1 MRTIRTL
8 LGAIRR
14 TTNSLPHLL
23 TALVLTFA
31 LTLPAR
37 AAETKI
43 VDLSATNATSS
54 ELYNIANDNT
64 WGTGDSQITAVITGT
79 PGKKNSTAYTC
90 FTGGNT
96 KYYYPSLASGVAME
110 FKLPAS
116 GDFYISK
123 VIINYVNN
131 SSSNASN
138 SAGYIFIDADGATM
152 TGTNDKGSLTAQ
164 AYNACNNLTLTPTSL
179 TAKSFKF
186 GRNVNSVSGSE
197 GRVAHIEIWVEE
209 DASSGGGDIDCGGT
223 PTLSPAS
230 LGAVTVD
237 QYSTPS
243 PLTFTATPQNGG
255 TLTYQWY
262 QWLDNE
268 TEADKIPAVGTGAN
282 TNSFTP
288 DVTTASVRHYI
299 CLVSEAGCTNG
310 AARLEVGAYTV
321 NAATP
326 PDGFCYEWGQGTDYT
341 TAPANGSSVT
351 IMNDFTVA
359 NSGAT
364 TTTTTVYSGSGSLS
378 CFQLGGSGKNLI
390 GNLGGKDIASI
401 ELGITTTSASNT
413 TFVVV
418 FATSTDFS
426 ASNIIPYTDAA
437 NTCYVGTA
445 IANSAARSTVSIT
458 APAGAKSFAVA
469 RNGLGVTTSTLNNSG
484 SRNVWYVK
492 ACSASKRS
500 VTYNANGATSGTA
513 PTDANSPYSSGTTV
527 TVLGNTGNLAKT
539 GKNFAGWNTAADGS
553 GTTYA
558 AGATFTISQ
567 DVTLYALWEDPCL
580 APTINNSIGT
590 FEYGQ
595 GETANAI
602 TVSATANNN
611 GGALSYHWYQ
621 YEQGETPAQ
630 RIDAVGTGATTNS
643 FTPSTATLGTRYFI
657 CEVREA
663 GCSEVASITSGAFT
677 VHKVRHQGWVIFDGT
692 FDTSL
697 LTSITHNAVTVDFA
711 YTSANIADC
720 STYTN
725 NADANT
731 YLKSAKISMASSGG
745 NLMFTVPEG
754 YMVTQIDYA
763 FAVAGGNR
771 NIVIAKSFVTAADD
785 EDVLFTGLTP
795 GGSKTVKAGSL
806 TSLSLE
812 AGNYYVE
819 SVGTGGTFEILYLEL
834 TLALDPCTAPTISAA
849 QAAENAATFAGG
861 TVNYAA
867 DKTFTVLATAAD
879 AYPLKYEWYRN
890 TVNSKTGA
898 TKIATTTTNTY
909 TITNMEP
916 TEQTYYFYCV
926 IKSKSCAV
934 ETDLSGALVFNGE
947 PDCVAPTN
955 VTISGDYAYL
965 AGQTVSLTATAT
977 GHTGILSYQWQKEI
991 STGNWQDISGATSA
1005 TYTKASCG
1013 YGDSGQ
1019 YRCVVTAG
1027 SQCPYISFP
1036 YGIHVFSLNGGYD
1049 GEAWEAHDLVF
1060 TSGTTGQAT
1069 IHLEAGRLFKFK
1081 ITSNYEG
1088 YWYGNGQADYNGDGI
1103 GEHADDG
1110 WYTLQ
1115 SISDWNFDT
1124 AGKNFRV
1131 YTGPEGDYVFTVDVQ
1146 NALTVS
1152 PSVQVSVTYPTVT
1165 HPSPGYAYFEKPGEW
1180 DRVYLYWYSNDN
1192 WRLSDWWGSPEI
1204 TNTATICGT
1213 TYYYTPLG
1221 ASFDYLI
1228 FKDAGSNQWTYIS
1241 STGYSGKYLDKTDY
1255 ANPAWTAFTDYTV
1268 TFAGNGSTAGTMAAV
1283 DDIPCGTSVTLPANA
1298 FTKEGNAFNGW
1309 VADVD
1314 VTVNNSAIT
1323 AGGIIPDTAT
1333 LQNVTS
1339 DITLTAQWC
1348 PVVNILSANAVGG
1361 SNNNITATGTI
1372 GGTAQCYLS
1381 SSKKL
1386 GTSGQYFF
1394 VKLAGGEL
1402 MPGDIINLNLITASA
1417 NGSYVGKVAL
1427 FTGDKDNHTYYID
1440 MPAPNVG
1447 DNFFTL
1453 PADFPSGVNGIGL
1466 YRDATHDHNPFINSI
1481 TISRT
1486 NCAGLTAPTVAVS
1499 ADNTTP
1505 CPGANITLT
1514 ATTTPANA
1522 PVVDYKWFK
1531 ADGTALEGNTASITV
1546 APTETTEYYCVA
1558 YTLLFKAQSAN
1569 VTITPKSVSI
1579 SGADDVECTKTI
1591 TLTGSGNGTWAITD
1605 GSSFATLS
1613 ANSGTEVGLTGVAE
1627 GIVTVSFTYDG
1638 CSVSKTITVGPKL
1651 NDECMTFDAH
1661 TLNYQ
1666 HSEGITTLYY
1676 INSSGVISQSQVF
1689 SDNQSIDALGTK
1701 GTVLSQKRFDLVF
1714 SRPVKTI
1721 ILYGYGSDER
1731 TVAKVAV
1738 SPDATKNSYV
1748 DVPYSTTGS
1757 TYEAKLQTVVLTA
1770 DSYFPSDKFI
1780 WIEFSNTLKVYRI
1793 CVFYKETENLIFTTA
1808 GDWNTAGNWNL
1819 GYVPSSVDNATI
1831 NAAASLATT
1840 GTEVNDLTIG
1850 SGSLEIAQTGM
1861 LKVNGT
1867 MLNNDDTKLT
1877 VNIPGGLAIAD
1888 GMAAVRARVNF
1899 HSVAKVVN
1907 GNYRWQ
1913 YIGWPFTALADV
1925 HWPFSGSWLATYV
1938 TTNEGTDMDWA
1949 YLSNGDG
1956 LTPFKGYALTQA
1968 AEKDFTFYGALNPP
1982 STQNLDLTYLDDD
1995 HKWNL
2000 IANSWLAPINVATFN
2015 VATDFHNADAT
2026 FHIFNTG
2033 SKAEYGEG
2041 AGGAEYNNAGQYT
2054 TITPEFAANKP
2065 NGISI
2070 PPMQGFF
2077 IEPNAPNASVTLDYN
2092 RHVLGAA
2099 SYSEAG
2105 PMRTPRRERPV
2116 YTPVTMIN
2124 ITVKGEVFGD
2134 EVNLMESD
2142 KYTDGYDN
2150 GADGRKVLGAET
2162 SPQICAETA
2171 YGLMAI
2177 LATPNLEGTIIDFR
2191 AGTEDQVY
2199 TLTFENNDGDIYITD
2214 LLTGTETK
2222 IEDENSYTFTA
2233 SNTEELQAR
2242 FRLSRTSVAPPDN
2255 PTSLEQTGAQGY
2267 SVINRDGTI
2276 TIAAPA
2282 NANIKYILFDAAGK
2296 TITQG
2301 TASGN
2306 VNIDVPQNGVYMLRI
2321 GNKTHKIVR

>member
-1 MRTIRTL
+1 MNTTHNHSF
-8 LGAIRR
+8 IRR
-14 TTNSLPHLL
+14 TLAAV
-23 TALVLTFA
+23 ALIIS

-37 AAETKI
+37 AEYTALFGATAQI
-43 VDLSATNATSS
+43 SSAPTSPVDVDGTDVSFSSSVSFSSGAYQLESTPGATNQYSFEVNA
-54 ELYNIANDNT
+54 
-64 WGTGDSQITAVITGT
+64 GTA
-79 PGKKNSTAYTC
+79 K
-90 FTGGNT
+90 
-96 KYYYPSLASGVAME
+96 
-110 FKLPAS
+110 
-116 GDFYISK
+116 ISK
-123 VIINYVNN
+123 VTFLLSGNGSNKTLQPVLLGWETSISGTTTSDYEVLATAQTTTANSYAAAKWFEFDVSSEDLSIVRIYRGIKTINGN
-131 SSSNASN
+131 SSTRPSSPQTIKIWGVKVELQ
-138 SAGYIFIDADGATM
+138 S
-152 TGTNDKGSLTAQ
+152 
-164 AYNACNNLTLTPTSL
+164 
-179 TAKSFKF
+179 
-186 GRNVNSVSGSE
+186 SG
-197 GRVAHIEIWVEE
+197 
-209 DASSGGGDIDCGGT
+209 SGGGDIDCGGT

-268 TEADKIPAVGTGAN
+268 TEADKIPAEGTGAN

-299 CLVSEAGCTNG
+299 CLVTEAGCTNG

-321 NAATP
+321 TPAALPAATSP
-326 PDGFCYEWGQGTDYT
+326 HCITLNSSTPASGTTSQGITLSYVG
-341 TAPANGSSVT
+341 NGSITDNNGINFSSNNTHYVSVDIGSLGHIT
-351 IMNDFTVA
+351 QIVA
-359 NSGAT
+359 NVKA
-364 TTTTTVYSGSGSLS
+364 GS
-378 CFQLGGSGKNLI
+378 
-390 GNLGGKDIASI
+390 
-401 ELGITTTSASNT
+401 
-413 TFVVV
+413 
-418 FATSTDFS
+418 TSTTKG
-426 ASNIIPYTDAA
+426 IR
-437 NTCYVGTA
+437 YVFDEP
-445 IANSAARSTVSIT
+445 STVSGGTTVASVNTAFHDETIT
-458 APAGAKSFAVA
+458 APDNTRTKFTMTRWG
-469 RNGLGVTTSTLNNSG
+469 TSL
-484 SRNVWYVK
+484 YVK
-492 ACSASKRS
+492 SICVYFEANTYYS
-500 VTYNANGATSGTA
+500 VTYNANAATSGTA

-595 GETANAI
+595 NETSTAL

-731 YLKSAKISMASSGG
+731 YLNSAKISMASSGG

-849 QAAENAATFAGG
+849 QAAENAATFASG

-916 TEQTYYFYCV
+916 TEQTYYFYCI

-934 ETDLSGALVFNGE
+934 ETDLGGALVFNGE
-947 PDCVAPTN
+947 PDCVAPTS

-1036 YGIHVFSLNGGYD
+1036 YGVHVFSLNGGYD

-1088 YWYGNGQADYNGDGI
+1088 YWYGNGQADYNGDGT

-1314 VTVNNSAIT
+1314 VTVNNSTIT

-1348 PVVNILSANAVGG
+1348 PVVNILSVNAVGG

-1466 YRDATHDHNPFINSI
+1466 YRL
-1481 TISRT
+1481 R
-1486 NCAGLTAPTVAVS
+1486 L
-1499 ADNTTP
+1499 
-1505 CPGANITLT
+1505 
-1514 ATTTPANA
+1514 
-1522 PVVDYKWFK
+1522 
-1531 ADGTALEGNTASITV
+1531 
-1546 APTETTEYYCVA
+1546 
-1558 YTLLFKAQSAN
+1558 
-1569 VTITPKSVSI
+1569 
-1579 SGADDVECTKTI
+1579 
-1591 TLTGSGNGTWAITD
+1591 
-1605 GSSFATLS
+1605 
-1613 ANSGTEVGLTGVAE
+1613 
-1627 GIVTVSFTYDG
+1627 
-1638 CSVSKTITVGPKL
+1638 
-1651 NDECMTFDAH
+1651 
-1661 TLNYQ
+1661 
-1666 HSEGITTLYY
+1666 
-1676 INSSGVISQSQVF
+1676 
-1689 SDNQSIDALGTK
+1689 
-1701 GTVLSQKRFDLVF
+1701 
-1714 SRPVKTI
+1714 
-1721 ILYGYGSDER
+1721 
-1731 TVAKVAV
+1731 
-1738 SPDATKNSYV
+1738 
-1748 DVPYSTTGS
+1748 
-1757 TYEAKLQTVVLTA
+1757 
-1770 DSYFPSDKFI
+1770 
-1780 WIEFSNTLKVYRI
+1780 
-1793 CVFYKETENLIFTTA
+1793 
-1808 GDWNTAGNWNL
+1808 
-1819 GYVPSSVDNATI
+1819 
-1831 NAAASLATT
+1831 
-1840 GTEVNDLTIG
+1840 
-1850 SGSLEIAQTGM
+1850 
-1861 LKVNGT
+1861 
-1867 MLNNDDTKLT
+1867 
-1877 VNIPGGLAIAD
+1877 
-1888 GMAAVRARVNF
+1888 
-1899 HSVAKVVN
+1899 
-1907 GNYRWQ
+1907 
-1913 YIGWPFTALADV
+1913 
-1925 HWPFSGSWLATYV
+1925 
-1938 TTNEGTDMDWA
+1938 
-1949 YLSNGDG
+1949 
-1956 LTPFKGYALTQA
+1956 
-1968 AEKDFTFYGALNPP
+1968 
-1982 STQNLDLTYLDDD
+1982 
-1995 HKWNL
+1995 
-2000 IANSWLAPINVATFN
+2000 
-2015 VATDFHNADAT
+2015 
-2026 FHIFNTG
+2026 
-2033 SKAEYGEG
+2033 
-2041 AGGAEYNNAGQYT
+2041 T
-2054 TITPEFAANKP
+2054 TITP
-2065 NGISI
+2065 SST
-2070 PPMQGFF
+2070 
-2077 IEPNAPNASVTLDYN
+2077 AS
-2092 RHVLGAA
+2092 
-2099 SYSEAG
+2099 
-2105 PMRTPRRERPV
+2105 P
-2116 YTPVTMIN
+2116 
-2124 ITVKGEVFGD
+2124 
-2134 EVNLMESD
+2134 
-2142 KYTDGYDN
+2142 
-2150 GADGRKVLGAET
+2150 
-2162 SPQICAETA
+2162 
-2171 YGLMAI
+2171 
-2177 LATPNLEGTIIDFR
+2177 FR
-2191 AGTEDQVY
+2191 APTAPDSPHPQWPSAPTTPPRARE
-2199 TLTFENNDGDIYITD
+2199 LT
-2214 LLTGTETK
+2214 
-2222 IEDENSYTFTA
+2222 
-2233 SNTEELQAR
+2233 
-2242 FRLSRTSVAPPDN
+2242 
-2255 PTSLEQTGAQGY
+2255 
-2267 SVINRDGTI
+2267 
-2276 TIAAPA
+2276 
-2282 NANIKYILFDAAGK
+2282 
-2296 TITQG
+2296 
-2301 TASGN
+2301 
-2306 VNIDVPQNGVYMLRI
+2306 
-2321 GNKTHKIVR
+2321 